1 MYQGAQ
7 KIKVFGWGVYAH
19 WGRELLGFDRGGL
32 LQISLVDVI
41 PIELMIVVAII
52 GILAAIAI
60 PAYQDYV
67 SKSKAAAALADI
79 SAGKTSY
86 ELLYTEKGSTAISGA
101 NSIGLNTSTGNC
113 SAIATTAPAAD
124 GSATGAISCTI
135 NNPGRIGAG
144 ATIALNRTTTGLYQ
158 CVVGGGFDTKFAPAG
173 CGT

>member
-1 MYQGAQ
+1 VLA
-7 KIKVFGWGVYAH
+7 K
-19 WGRELLGFDRGGL
+19 GGL
-32 LQISLVDVI
+32 DNKICQFIGENDMKKQMQQGFTL
-41 PIELMIVVAII
+41 IELMIVVAII

-86 ELLYTEKGSTAISGA
+86 ELLFTEKGDTAITSAG
-101 NSIGLNTSTGNC
+101 SIGLNGSTGNC
-113 SAIATTAPAAD
+113 STITVTANSNGVATPAIL
-124 GSATGAISCTI
+124 CNI
-135 NNPGRIGAG
+135 NNPGRIGTG
-144 ATIALNRTTTGLYQ
+144 ATIGLNRTATGLYQ